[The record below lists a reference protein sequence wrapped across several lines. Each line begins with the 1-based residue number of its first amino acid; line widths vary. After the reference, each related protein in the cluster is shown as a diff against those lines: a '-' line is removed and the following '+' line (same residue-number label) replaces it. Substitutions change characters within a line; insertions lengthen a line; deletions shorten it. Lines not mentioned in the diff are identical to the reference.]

1 MMMGLSRIMVAF
13 SDPSLMRD
21 FSSRT
26 IGIANRECAV
36 EPPSSSKPA
45 MPELAGYGC
54 GNFTLQTDGFQQKVE
69 GKFFATTTSTLY
81 KKGFG
86 YWTVVLDS
94 CHHLVEDVLLV
105 GVCHWQHFFHLFL
118 KAFLVI
124 IEFCHS

>member
-1 MMMGLSRIMVAF
+1 MMMALSRIMVAF

-26 IGIANRECAV
+26 IGIAHRECAV

-94 CHHLVEDVLLV
+94 CHYLVERCPSGWGLPLA
-105 GVCHWQHFFHLFL
+105 
-118 KAFLVI
+118 AFLPTLL
-124 IEFCHS
+124 EGFLCHN

>member
-45 MPELAGYGC
+45 MPELATAMAILPC
-54 GNFTLQTDGFQQKVE
+54 KRMDFSRRLRVNVLPQPP
-69 GKFFATTTSTLY
+69 ALHI
-81 KKGFG
+81 KKALAIEL
-86 YWTVVLDS
+86 VLDS
-94 CHHLVEDVLLV
+94 CHYFVEDVLLV
-105 GVCHWQHFFHLFL
+105 GVRHWQHFFHLFL